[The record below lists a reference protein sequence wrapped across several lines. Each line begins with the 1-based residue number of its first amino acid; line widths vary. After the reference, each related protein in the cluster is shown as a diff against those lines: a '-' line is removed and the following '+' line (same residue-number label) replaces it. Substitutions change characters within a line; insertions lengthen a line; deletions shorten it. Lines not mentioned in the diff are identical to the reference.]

1 MKRKN
6 EFCLEVEIL
15 KNSGT
20 QLSLLQ
26 HRLLPHRPIL
36 RALVQLVRE
45 VDEEAPA
52 GCMILDKVYQAAG
65 SGVAGVGTA
74 LKLVLSELHKVL
86 YKQLLAWLLQGNLY
100 DPFNEFFI
108 VKDDKGRI
116 YLI

>member
-1 MKRKN
+1 MKN
-6 EFCLEVEIL
+6 C
-15 KNSGT
+15 GT

-26 HRLLPHRPIL
+26 HRLLPHRPII

-116 YLI
+116 YLFQLYI